1 MSDLFQNQAK
11 DSDAR
16 KKRRAHL
23 LKAAHALVG
32 AKTAESFDP
41 VHDQLCAIDVVM
53 VAGAPWLQDGLAR
66 DYIKDEA
73 GYKKIGGSSNSP
85 AMPYFFRSQQN
96 LVHYLKRK
104 NFYIPRGGSPTP
116 MPGMV
121 CFFDWEDRGRF
132 NFKPDRSGVILETL
146 NDRISQVV
154 LARPVLAQGQPV
166 GYRVVRLKVTSNDH
180 MDNALIGYGDLP

>member
-1 MSDLFQNQAK
+1 MSDLFQQQSQ

-16 KKRRAHL
+16 KKRRAHI

-32 AKTAESFDP
+32 AKTNDDFDA
-41 VHDQLCAIDVVM
+41 VHNQLCAIDVVM
-53 VAGAPWLQDGLAR
+53 VTGAPWLQDGIAR

-85 AMPYFFRSQQN
+85 AMPYFFRSQHN

-104 NFYIPRGGSPTP
+104 NFYIPSGGTP
-116 MPGMV
+116 GPVPGMV

-132 NFKPDRSGVILETL
+132 NFKPDRSGVILKTK

-154 LARPVLAQGQPV
+154 LARPVLAQGEPV
-166 GYRVVRLKVTSNDH
+166 GYRVVRLHVNEDDH
-180 MDNALIGYGDLP
+180 MDNALIGYSDLP